1 MSAMTMQTAAKIIS
15 YIFHPL
21 LFATYL
27 VLVLGWIIPHFLLL
41 PPAAILPFTG
51 FVFAM
56 TFILPVANLI
66 MFRAFGTLTSLQ
78 MPTRR
83 ERLLP
88 FTLITIIYIVVTIMF
103 FYKVRVNVNFNKVM
117 LIVCSMV
124 LVATI
129 ATFFQKLSVHSL
141 AICGALGIMLP
152 LNKVV
157 ESDLM
162 LWPTIIV
169 LTLAGVVMSSR
180 LYLNAHT
187 PREVMVGGVS
197 GFSIGFFGMLLL
209 F

>member
-1 MSAMTMQTAAKIIS
+1 MQTIAKIIS

-27 VLVLGWIIPHFLLL
+27 VIVLGWTIPRFIVL
-41 PPAAILPFTG
+41 PQEAFLPFTG

-56 TFILPVANLI
+56 TFVLPVANLI
-66 MFRAFGTLTSLQ
+66 MFRAFGTLSSLQ
-78 MPTRR
+78 MPTRQ

-103 FYKVRVNVNFNKVM
+103 FYKVRVNVYFNKVM
-117 LIVCSMV
+117 LLVCFMV
-124 LVATI
+124 LTATV

-152 LNKVV
+152 LNKAV
-157 ESDLM
+157 ENGVM
-162 LWPTIIV
+162 LWPTLAV

-187 PREVMVGGVS
+187 PREVMAGAVT